1 MRRLSF
7 VLSSIILAFAFF
19 LIAIGGA
26 AQEEGQNDPTPIKIG
41 YVDLV
46 RAMSE
51 CEAGK
56 NAQDQLKKAVE
67 NSERRLQQQRE
78 RVEKLKDELEKKVM
92 VLREEERDALG
103 QDYRQSLRDFERRYK
118 DAEEDLKI
126 KDRQLTSRIMVQL
139 QQIVAELGEQGA
151 YTVVLEGNNTV
162 VLYGKQDIDLTDQV
176 IEEHNKRFPQ
186 GRKKG

>member
-1 MRRLSF
+1 MCRLSF
-7 VLSSIILAFAFF
+7 VMLSIFLAFSFA
-19 LIAIGGA
+19 LVALGGA
-26 AQEEGQNDPTPIKIG
+26 AQEEGQSALNGVKIG

-46 RAMSE
+46 RAMAE

-56 NAQDQLKKAVE
+56 KAQDQLKKEVE
-67 NSERRLQQQRE
+67 NSEQRLLKQRE
-78 RVEKLKDELEKKVM
+78 RVEQIKEELEKKAM

-126 KDRQLTSRIMVQL
+126 RDRQLTGRIMMQL

-151 YTVVLEGNNTV
+151 YTVILEGNNTV
-162 VLYGKQDIDLTDQV
+162 VLYGQQDIDLTDRV
-176 IEEHNKRFPQ
+176 IQEHNKRFSQ
-186 GRKKG
+186 QS

>member
-7 VLSSIILAFAFF
+7 VMLSIFLAFAFF
-19 LIAIGGA
+19 LVALGGA
-26 AQEEGQNDPTPIKIG
+26 AQEEGQDDLRNIKIG

-46 RAMSE
+46 RAMAE

-56 NAQDQLKKAVE
+56 KAQDQLKKDLE
-67 NSERRLQQQRE
+67 KSEARLRQQRD
-78 RVEKLKDELEKKVM
+78 RVEKLKEELEKKGM

-151 YTVVLEGNNTV
+151 YTVILEGNNTV

-176 IEEHNKRFPQ
+176 IQEHNKRFPQ
-186 GRKKG
+186 KRG